1 MTDYVIE
8 TTNLSKK
15 YSKDY
20 VVDSVNMHVEKGKIY
35 GLLGKNGAGKTT
47 TMCMLLNLVSPSD
60 GGMLLFGMD
69 PKKNSKEVYKKIG
82 SIIETP
88 GFYENLTAYENLK
101 IIAKL
106 RGNYNPL
113 NIKMVLDM
121 VNLGHEKTRL
131 FKDFSLG
138 MKQRLGIAAAIMHN
152 PELLI
157 LDEPIN
163 GLDPFGIKEIRDL
176 LKKLSSDY
184 GVTIL
189 ISSHILSEIENI
201 ADVIGFMDE
210 GVLIDE
216 ISREELHKR
225 LDKFVEF
232 EVSDIDL
239 AIELLNKNGYADKE
253 DYSFTRNVGEYI
265 DNVES
270 QEDMLWESEDNM
282 LWESNKTSKKSIG
295 GTIHLFS
302 NLDLRDQFNKLFV
315 SSGISVRKVN
325 LCEENLEDFFTR
337 TVSNV

>member
-8 TTNLSKK
+8 TTNLSKR
-15 YSKDY
+15 YSENL
-20 VVDSVNMHVEKGKIY
+20 VVNSIDMHVEKGKIY

-47 TMCMLLNLVSPSD
+47 TMCMLLNLVYPS
-60 GGMLLFGMD
+60 GGEILLFGKD
-69 PKKNSKEVYKKIG
+69 PKSHTKEVYSNIG

-88 GFYENLTAYENLK
+88 GFYENLTAYENLE
-101 IIAKL
+101 IISRL

-113 NIKMVLDM
+113 NVQMVLEM
-121 VNLGHEKTRL
+121 VNLDHEKSKQ

-176 LKKLSSDY
+176 LKKLSCEY

-201 ADVIGFMDE
+201 ADVIGFMDN
-210 GVLIDE
+210 GILIDE
-216 ISREELHKR
+216 ISREELHNR
-225 LDKFVEF
+225 LNKFVEF

-239 AIELLNKNGYADKE
+239 AVELMNKTGMKE
-253 DYSFTRNVGEYI
+253 NVDYCFRRNLSEYI
-265 DNVES
+265 D
-270 QEDMLWESEDNM
+270 DLD
-282 LWESNKTSKKSIG
+282 SNKNSDGMLIG
-295 GTIHLFS
+295 GTIHLLS
-302 NLDLRDQFNKLFV
+302 NLDLRDEFNSLFV
-315 SSGISVRKVN
+315 SSGIKVRKVN
-325 LCEENLEDFFTR
+325 LCEENLEEFFTR
-337 TVSNV
+337 IISNT